1 MASDRELYAL
11 LSDHLFKLV
20 IIGDS
25 GVGKSCL
32 LLRFA
37 VSHRQDD
44 SFSDNY
50 ISTIGVDFVRTRQ
63 RFRTIYI
70 EGRSVK
76 LQIWD
81 TAGQERF
88 RTITS
93 AYFRGA
99 DGALIVFDKTSSM
112 TFEHVPDWVNEIK
125 KYSEGS
131 LKLLVGNKSD
141 QTDISQV
148 NSETAAQFAASYG
161 MDYIETSALN
171 ASGVE
176 EAFVKL
182 ARSLMQ
188 RKQMEPTT
196 VSKKLG
202 PVSRVKNGGCC

>member
-1 MASDRELYAL
+1 M
-11 LSDHLFKLV
+11 
-20 IIGDS
+20 
-25 GVGKSCL
+25 
-32 LLRFA
+32 LRFA

-141 QTDISQV
+141 QTDNSQV
-148 NSETAAQFAASYG
+148 NSETAAHFAASYG

-202 PVSRVKNGGCC
+202 PVARVKNGGCC